1 MYFAQ
6 LSLDIDAASTDIIQ
20 LEGDQMDE
28 TKLIDISEICE
39 QFSISSR
46 TLRFYE
52 EEGIIESTRV
62 EGSARRKYSLEQIAR
77 IREVLTL
84 RTIGISVKEIREYL
98 QGSAS
103 LKEIV
108 HLRKAEIIASIESKS
123 REIELLNQALMAMD
137 DGENLFEVAD
147 MFETPAK
154 RNKKAT
160 GNGPMGN
167 NAPESKTDQR
177 MEIVRKCAE
186 WIIQDHLEKL
196 YPYFSQQLREY
207 MPESAFRATWRDCIT
222 GAGKFQSLGETYP
235 DNESENVVLQKLH
248 FEKVT
253 VQMKFVFHNLIIHG
267 LWTSFVE

>member
-1 MYFAQ
+1 
-6 LSLDIDAASTDIIQ
+6 
-20 LEGDQMDE
+20 MDE

-62 EGSARRKYSLEQIAR
+62 EGSAHRKYSLEQIAR

-84 RTIGISVKEIREYL
+84 RAIGISVKEIREYL
-98 QGSAS
+98 LGNTS
-103 LKEIV
+103 LNEVV
-108 HLRKAEIIASIESKS
+108 HLRKAEIMASIESKT
-123 REIELLNQALMAMD
+123 REIELLNQTLMAMD
-137 DGENLFEVAD
+137 DGEDIFEAAA
-147 MFETPAK
+147 MIETPKKRDAK
-154 RNKKAT
+154 NRENEDTEKVTA
-160 GNGPMGN
+160 
-167 NAPESKTDQR
+167 QR

-207 MPESAFRATWRDCIT
+207 MPEAAFRATWRDCIT
-222 GAGKFQSLGETYP
+222 GAGKFQRLGETSLS
-235 DNESENVVLQKLH
+235 NESEKVLLQRFH

-267 LWTSFVE
+267 IWTSFVE

>member
-46 TLRFYE
+46 ALRFYE

-98 QGSAS
+98 QGNAS
-103 LKEIV
+103 LRDIV
-108 HLRKAEIIASIESKS
+108 HLRKAEIIASIESKT
-123 REIELLNQALMAMD
+123 REIELLNQTLMAMD
-137 DGENLFEVAD
+137 DGENVFETAPGYEKSAENKVAD
-147 MFETPAK
+147 KMTA
-154 RNKKAT
+154 
-160 GNGPMGN
+160 
-167 NAPESKTDQR
+167 QR

>member
-1 MYFAQ
+1 
-6 LSLDIDAASTDIIQ
+6 
-20 LEGDQMDE
+20 MDE

-46 TLRFYE
+46 ALRFYE

-84 RTIGISVKEIREYL
+84 RAIGISVKEIREYL

-103 LKEIV
+103 LREIV
-108 HLRKAEIIASIESKS
+108 HLRKAEIIASIESKT
-123 REIELLNQALMAMD
+123 REIELLNQTLMAMD
-137 DGENLFEVAD
+137 DGENVFEKAPRFEKAAANKVAD
-147 MFETPAK
+147 NLVA
-154 RNKKAT
+154 
-160 GNGPMGN
+160 
-167 NAPESKTDQR
+167 QR

-196 YPYFSQQLREY
+196 YPYFSQQLCDY

-235 DNESENVVLQKLH
+235 DNESENVMLQKFH

-267 LWTSFVE
+267 LWTNFVE

>member
-1 MYFAQ
+1 
-6 LSLDIDAASTDIIQ
+6 
-20 LEGDQMDE
+20 MDE
-28 TKLIDISEICE
+28 TKLVDISGICDR
-39 QFSISSR
+39 FGVSSR

-52 EEGIIESTRV
+52 EEGIIASTRE
-62 EGSARRKYSLEQIAR
+62 EGSSRRKYSFEQIAR

-84 RTIGISVKEIREYL
+84 RTIGISVKEIKEYL
-98 QGSAS
+98 QGNAS

-137 DGENLFEVAD
+137 DGENLFEAAD

-154 RNKKAT
+154 RNQKAT
-160 GNGPMGN
+160 GNGPTGN
-167 NAPESKTDQR
+167 EAPESKTAQR
-177 MEIVRKCAE
+177 MEIVRNCAE

-207 MPESAFRATWRDCIT
+207 MPESAFQATWRDCIT
-222 GAGKFQSLGETYP
+222 GAGKFQRLGETCP
-235 DNESENVVLQKLH
+235 DNESENVVLQKFH

-253 VQMKFVFHNLIIHG
+253 VLMKFVFHNLIIHG

>member
-1 MYFAQ
+1 
-6 LSLDIDAASTDIIQ
+6 
-20 LEGDQMDE
+20 MDE
-28 TKLIDISEICE
+28 TKLVDISEICDR
-39 QFSISSR
+39 FGISSR

-52 EEGIIESTRV
+52 EEGIIASTRE
-62 EGSARRKYSLEQIAR
+62 EGSSRRKYSAEQIAR

-84 RTIGISVKEIREYL
+84 RAIGISVKEIKEYL
-98 QGSAS
+98 QGNAS

-137 DGENLFEVAD
+137 DGEDLFGAGD
-147 MFETPAK
+147 LFETPAK

-160 GNGPMGN
+160 GNGPTGN
-167 NAPESKTDQR
+167 KAPESKTAQR
-177 MEIVRKCAE
+177 VEIVRNCAE

-196 YPYFSQQLREY
+196 YPYFSKQLREY

-222 GAGKFQSLGETYP
+222 GAGKFHRLGETCP
-235 DNESENVVLQKLH
+235 DNESENVVLQKFH

-253 VQMKFVFHNLIIHG
+253 VLMKFVFHNLIIHG
-267 LWTSFVE
+267 LWTSSVE